1 MRIKET
7 DLGYQAR
14 GGWSISTKKKK
25 KKLQI
30 GIHIVLKN
38 YKYTKL
44 LFTNTLR

>member
-1 MRIKET
+1 MRINEK
-7 DLGYQAR
+7 DLGFQAR
-14 GGWSISTKKKK
+14 GGWSISTKKK

-44 LFTNTLR
+44 LFINTLR